1 MDYADNAALIPYDGN
16 DGSGQTIKCLSDRE
30 YGNKKDIG
38 ISIKN
43 DIYSEEQVVDVNSLA
58 DVYIIN
64 ELLCDA
70 DVYWSSFFMSVDF
83 GPGGNKKLRFE
94 APWDF
99 DSGVFERAYA
109 MIESDKTQY
118 QNAFTRNYR
127 KWNNINNSA
136 FRTE

>member
-1 MDYADNAALIPYDGN
+1 
-16 DGSGQTIKCLSDRE
+16 
-30 YGNKKDIG
+30 
-38 ISIKN
+38 
-43 DIYSEEQVVDVNSLA
+43 
-58 DVYIIN
+58 
-64 ELLCDA
+64 
-70 DVYWSSFFMSVDF
+70 MSVDF

-94 APWDF
+94 APWDFDSAMGNKNRYVDGTGYYAANIVPDVNGGPNSGGSYNTVNPWLVVLAYEDWYRELICDKWTKAF